1 MQTSLDCVPCLLRQ
15 SLKAAR
21 AVTTNVGVQKHVIW
35 KVLRMLAELTGADD
49 PYQRAKTRFN
59 RLVMDAL
66 PELRERVRHAEDPL
80 LAAAQFAVAANAI
93 DMGISSAI
101 TEEAVREALRGT
113 LGEPVHGEWREF
125 VDAAAEAKN
134 ILYLTDNA
142 GEIAVDRLVIEVL
155 GPERVTVAVRGHRCS
170 TMRRWLVPEKLGWSS
185 SRRPS
190 TTAPTRLGCC
200 SMTAAANFVSTL
212 TTRT

>member
-113 LGEPVHGEWREF
+113 LGEPVHGECREF
-125 VDAAAEAKN
+125 VDAAA
-134 ILYLTDNA
+134 
-142 GEIAVDRLVIEVL
+142 GFC
-155 GPERVTVAVRGHRCS
+155 RVSGVSAHR
-170 TMRRWLVPEKLGWSS
+170 
-185 SRRPS
+185 
-190 TTAPTRLGCC
+190 
-200 SMTAAANFVSTL
+200 
-212 TTRT
+212 